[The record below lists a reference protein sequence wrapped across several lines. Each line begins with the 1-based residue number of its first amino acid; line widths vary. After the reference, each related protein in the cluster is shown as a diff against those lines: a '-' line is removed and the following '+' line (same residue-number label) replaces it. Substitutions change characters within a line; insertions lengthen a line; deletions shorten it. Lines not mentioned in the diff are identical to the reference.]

1 MSSDAFYNELL
12 PEINATI
19 DEFGTSFVVKTP
31 GSYNEDMSVSPDTE
45 RTVQGVV
52 ADQNFQFPLGSI
64 GSSGSQGQNASWSN
78 RKQVL
83 LKAEADIKESEHL
96 VFEGNAYPLNKA
108 QTIKPAN
115 VVLLYIVDVT
125 R

>member
-31 GSYNEDMSVSPDTE
+31 GTYNEDMSVSPDTE

-52 ADQNFQFPLGSI
+52 ADQSFQLPIPSLGSE
-64 GSSGSQGQNASWSN
+64 ASWGN

-83 LKAEADIKESEHL
+83 LKAEADIKENEHL
-96 VFEGNAYPLNKA
+96 VFEGNTYPLNKA